1 MELKIKA
8 VSPKI
13 GGEIPFPYYA
23 SAGAAAMD
31 LHACLDEPLTIAPRA
46 LVSIPTG
53 VAIAL
58 PSADY
63 VALVFARSGLGI
75 KHGITLSNGVGVI
88 DSDYRGESRV
98 GLTNLSDTPYT
109 VQPGDR
115 VAGGP
120 GPAGPGRGPGRD
132 RPGRRRLR
140 FHRELTPFS
149 ENEVYALMGL
159 ILASGSPRRRQLLE
173 QIGLT
178 FVVRSSDVDES
189 VSPGLTPAQV
199 VESLSAR
206 KGEAVAA
213 EAAPGD
219 LVLSADT
226 VVALDGAILGKPRDR
241 AEAEAML
248 TALSGR
254 THQVYTGVTLLQD
267 GRRLTEHEVTAVT
280 FRPLSPGEI
289 AAYVSTGEPMDKAGA
304 YGIQGLGA
312 LLVERLEG
320 DYFNV
325 MGLPLCRLGEMLAQF
340 GVRPLE
346 AAGLRRE

>member
-1 MELKIKA
+1 
-8 VSPKI
+8 
-13 GGEIPFPYYA
+13 
-23 SAGAAAMD
+23 
-31 LHACLDEPLTIAPRA
+31 
-46 LVSIPTG
+46 
-53 VAIAL
+53 
-58 PSADY
+58 
-63 VALVFARSGLGI
+63 
-75 KHGITLSNGVGVI
+75 
-88 DSDYRGESRV
+88 
-98 GLTNLSDTPYT
+98 
-109 VQPGDR
+109 
-115 VAGGP
+115 
-120 GPAGPGRGPGRD
+120 
-132 RPGRRRLR
+132 
-140 FHRELTPFS
+140 
-149 ENEVYALMGL
+149 MGL

-178 FVVRSSDVDES
+178 FAVRSSDVDES

-226 VVALDGAILGKPRDR
+226 VVSLDGAILGKPRDR

-267 GRRLTEHEVTAVT
+267 GRRLTGHEVTAVT
-280 FRPLSPGEI
+280 FRPLSPEEI

>member
-1 MELKIKA
+1 
-8 VSPKI
+8 
-13 GGEIPFPYYA
+13 
-23 SAGAAAMD
+23 
-31 LHACLDEPLTIAPRA
+31 
-46 LVSIPTG
+46 
-53 VAIAL
+53 
-58 PSADY
+58 
-63 VALVFARSGLGI
+63 
-75 KHGITLSNGVGVI
+75 
-88 DSDYRGESRV
+88 
-98 GLTNLSDTPYT
+98 
-109 VQPGDR
+109 
-115 VAGGP
+115 
-120 GPAGPGRGPGRD
+120 
-132 RPGRRRLR
+132 
-140 FHRELTPFS
+140 
-149 ENEVYALMGL
+149 MGL

-189 VSPGLTPAQV
+189 VSPGLTPALV

-280 FRPLSPGEI
+280 FRPLSPEEI

>member
-1 MELKIKA
+1 
-8 VSPKI
+8 
-13 GGEIPFPYYA
+13 
-23 SAGAAAMD
+23 
-31 LHACLDEPLTIAPRA
+31 
-46 LVSIPTG
+46 
-53 VAIAL
+53 
-58 PSADY
+58 
-63 VALVFARSGLGI
+63 
-75 KHGITLSNGVGVI
+75 
-88 DSDYRGESRV
+88 
-98 GLTNLSDTPYT
+98 
-109 VQPGDR
+109 
-115 VAGGP
+115 
-120 GPAGPGRGPGRD
+120 
-132 RPGRRRLR
+132 
-140 FHRELTPFS
+140 
-149 ENEVYALMGL
+149 MGL

-226 VVALDGAILGKPRDR
+226 VVSLDGAILGKPRDR

>member
-1 MELKIKA
+1 
-8 VSPKI
+8 
-13 GGEIPFPYYA
+13 
-23 SAGAAAMD
+23 
-31 LHACLDEPLTIAPRA
+31 
-46 LVSIPTG
+46 
-53 VAIAL
+53 
-58 PSADY
+58 
-63 VALVFARSGLGI
+63 
-75 KHGITLSNGVGVI
+75 
-88 DSDYRGESRV
+88 
-98 GLTNLSDTPYT
+98 
-109 VQPGDR
+109 
-115 VAGGP
+115 
-120 GPAGPGRGPGRD
+120 
-132 RPGRRRLR
+132 
-140 FHRELTPFS
+140 
-149 ENEVYALMGL
+149 MGL

-226 VVALDGAILGKPRDR
+226 VVALDGGILGKPRDR

>member
-1 MELKIKA
+1 
-8 VSPKI
+8 
-13 GGEIPFPYYA
+13 
-23 SAGAAAMD
+23 
-31 LHACLDEPLTIAPRA
+31 
-46 LVSIPTG
+46 
-53 VAIAL
+53 
-58 PSADY
+58 
-63 VALVFARSGLGI
+63 
-75 KHGITLSNGVGVI
+75 
-88 DSDYRGESRV
+88 
-98 GLTNLSDTPYT
+98 
-109 VQPGDR
+109 
-115 VAGGP
+115 
-120 GPAGPGRGPGRD
+120 
-132 RPGRRRLR
+132 
-140 FHRELTPFS
+140 
-149 ENEVYALMGL
+149 MGL

-178 FVVRSSDVDES
+178 FAVRSSDVDES

-280 FRPLSPGEI
+280 FRPLSPEEI

>member
-1 MELKIKA
+1 
-8 VSPKI
+8 
-13 GGEIPFPYYA
+13 
-23 SAGAAAMD
+23 
-31 LHACLDEPLTIAPRA
+31 
-46 LVSIPTG
+46 
-53 VAIAL
+53 
-58 PSADY
+58 
-63 VALVFARSGLGI
+63 
-75 KHGITLSNGVGVI
+75 
-88 DSDYRGESRV
+88 
-98 GLTNLSDTPYT
+98 
-109 VQPGDR
+109 
-115 VAGGP
+115 
-120 GPAGPGRGPGRD
+120 
-132 RPGRRRLR
+132 
-140 FHRELTPFS
+140 
-149 ENEVYALMGL
+149 MGL

-213 EAAPGD
+213 EAVPGD

-267 GRRLTEHEVTAVT
+267 GRRLTGHEVTAVT
-280 FRPLSPGEI
+280 FRPLSPEEI

-325 MGLPLCRLGEMLAQF
+325 MGLPLCRLGRMLAAA
-340 GVRPLE
+340 GVRL
-346 AAGLRRE
+346 L

>member
-1 MELKIKA
+1 
-8 VSPKI
+8 
-13 GGEIPFPYYA
+13 
-23 SAGAAAMD
+23 
-31 LHACLDEPLTIAPRA
+31 
-46 LVSIPTG
+46 
-53 VAIAL
+53 
-58 PSADY
+58 
-63 VALVFARSGLGI
+63 
-75 KHGITLSNGVGVI
+75 
-88 DSDYRGESRV
+88 
-98 GLTNLSDTPYT
+98 
-109 VQPGDR
+109 
-115 VAGGP
+115 
-120 GPAGPGRGPGRD
+120 
-132 RPGRRRLR
+132 
-140 FHRELTPFS
+140 
-149 ENEVYALMGL
+149 MGL

-267 GRRLTEHEVTAVT
+267 GRRLTGHEVTAVT